1 LHGAN
6 TTHTNTPVEGSKFE
20 IWQLEDPSIAE
31 SGTNELRRVGT
42 IDMPSHP
49 EELSRRRNYG
59 ADYRYWQFF
68 RLPMPGN
75 MLEGAAYLHIISGEY
90 DDDTFDD
97 GEVTRLRI
105 TYCGVGIPDLP
116 GSTEIP

>member
-1 LHGAN
+1 
-6 TTHTNTPVEGSKFE
+6 
-20 IWQLEDPSIAE
+20 
-31 SGTNELRRVGT
+31 
-42 IDMPSHP
+42 
-49 EELSRRRNYG
+49 
-59 ADYRYWQFF
+59 
-68 RLPMPGN
+68 MPGN